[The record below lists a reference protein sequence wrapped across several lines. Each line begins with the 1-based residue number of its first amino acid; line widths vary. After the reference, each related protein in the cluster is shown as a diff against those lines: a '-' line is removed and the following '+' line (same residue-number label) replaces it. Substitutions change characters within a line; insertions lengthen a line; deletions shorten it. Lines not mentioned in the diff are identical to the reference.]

1 MSTVTMQVV
10 EVESLEEEK
19 EKCNCWVV
27 ERSLTW
33 FVILLT
39 VVVICLF
46 CNEVLEMMHL
56 RNQIVQTELNWAH
69 EMLQQKQRTYRRH
82 PPLWMP

>member
-1 MSTVTMQVV
+1 MQVV

-56 RNQIVQTELNWAH
+56 RPQSGRQS
-69 EMLQQKQRTYRRH
+69 
-82 PPLWMP
+82 